1 MAARSALAEQV
12 GTDKYLTFRLG
23 EEEYGVDILQVREIV
38 GLMPIT
44 PVPRTQGCIRGVVNL
59 RGKIIPVLDLRT
71 KFDMGR
77 VEDSEVTCIVVVD
90 TLQRG
95 ISVLMGL
102 LVDTVSEVIDIPE
115 VEIESAACFG
125 NALDAHYVLGLAKHR
140 TGVKILLNIEA
151 VLAEPGL
158 IEMVTAAEE
167 LAGAGAATSEEG

>member
-1 MAARSALAEQV
+1 VAEQ
-12 GTDKYLTFRLG
+12 TADKYLTFRLG
-23 EEEYGVDILQVREIV
+23 CEEYGVDILQVREIV

-59 RGKIIPVLDLRT
+59 RGKIIPVLDLRA

-77 VEDSEVTCIVVVD
+77 VEDTEVSCIVVVD

-95 ISVLMGL
+95 NTVLMGL

-115 VEIESAACFG
+115 AEIESATCFG
-125 NALDAHYVLGLAKHR
+125 NALDAHFIHGLAKHR
-140 TGVKILLNIEA
+140 SGVKILLNIEA

-158 IEMVTAAEE
+158 IEIAMVADE
-167 LAGAGAATSEEG
+167 LANAGESLNEEGKQC